1 MASMCFCGDWLVL
14 ACDSKWIAADVTHDR
29 DVFVFDCS
37 EVERRRQQ
45 QREGSDGAEE
55 TGSDKILAIA
65 ASPSGKLLAVTDDN
79 KRLLVFRFDSSWRR
93 ISCRW
98 VARRCTSMVFTQT
111 EEELLVADKSG
122 DVYLFSV
129 KEGEKMGEL
138 KMGHL
143 SMLLS
148 VTLSHDDEYIITA
161 DRDEK
166 IRVSRL
172 RSPHNIQSF
181 CLGHR
186 EFVTTLLVPPGH
198 PDWLLSG
205 SGDGTVRLW
214 EYETGRQ
221 LQSLDLSAPAAEQ
234 QEKTVC
240 RLAIAPGGGH
250 VAVQCER
257 SNIVQCLSLVDDL
270 QVQSS
275 LPLPDCP
282 LDLTFD
288 TDGRLWVMMD
298 DREALLRVF
307 KQQEGRWMHED
318 GSPGLRRAMEA
329 FRVHWELLD
338 APSRMCSRFQH
349 LRKVDFDNVSSY
361 LQKKE
366 ERLQQKRRRTEKEQD
381 DTVCS

>member
-1 MASMCFCGDWLVL
+1 MAAVCFCGDWLVL
-14 ACDSKWIAADVTHDR
+14 ACDFKLIAADVTHDR
-29 DVFVFDCS
+29 EVFVFDCS
-37 EVERRRQQ
+37 TAGKRPG
-45 QREGSDGAEE
+45 EGSDGREE
-55 TGSDKILAIA
+55 TGSDRILAIA

-98 VARRCTSMVFTQT
+98 VARRCTSLVFTQT

-129 KEGEKMGEL
+129 KEREKMGEL

-148 VTLSHDDEYIITA
+148 VTLSNDGEYIITA

-172 RSPHNIQSF
+172 HSPHNIQSF

-186 EFVTTLLVPPGH
+186 EFVTSLLVPPGR

-214 EYETGRQ
+214 EYKTGRQ
-221 LQSLDLSAPAAEQ
+221 LQSLDLSDPAAEQ
-234 QEKTVC
+234 QEQRTVC

-250 VAVQCER
+250 VAAQCDG
-257 SNIVQCLSLVDDL
+257 SNTVQCLSLVDDL
-270 QVQSS
+270 QVQSLLT
-275 LPLPDCP
+275 LPYCP
-282 LDLTFD
+282 LDMTFD
-288 TDGRLWVMMD
+288 SDGRLWVLMD
-298 DREALLRVF
+298 DSEALLRVF
-307 KQQEGRWMHED
+307 RQQGGRWMHED
-318 GSPGLRRAMEA
+318 GSPELRRATQA
-329 FRVHWELLD
+329 FRVHWELLG
-338 APSRMCSRFQH
+338 AASRVCNRFQH

-366 ERLQQKRRRTEKEQD
+366 ERLQQKRRRLEKDQEN
-381 DTVCS
+381 TACS